1 MCYDHHKGKGTVSGF
16 IHFIEGKR
24 NREGQGLAR
33 DSVFPQSLP
42 EGVHPGGRLAL
53 EPRAVTG
60 ELYPSVPAPGRP
72 VG

>member
-1 MCYDHHKGKGTVSGF
+1 MTIIRGKGTVSDF
-16 IHFIEGKR
+16 ICFIEGKR

>member
-1 MCYDHHKGKGTVSGF
+1 MCYDHHKGKGTVSDF

-24 NREGQGLAR
+24 NREGQGPAHAPG
-33 DSVFPQSLP
+33 FPQSLL